1 MLERGAAPLFV
12 DMRGADWTDPDA
24 FRLVDGARRFE
35 KWESAYALTL
45 GLGAAVRYALE
56 VGEGGQERAW
66 RLAALLRERLAGIPG
81 AVVLDRGTTRCA
93 IVTVA
98 IAGRDPAELK
108 RRLRARGINTS
119 VSDRQDAVLDMDEKH
134 VTAVLRLSPHYY
146 NTEDELDTA
155 VGALTELARA

>member
-24 FRLVDGARRFE
+24 FRLADGARRFE
-35 KWESAYALTL
+35 NFEFAYALTL
-45 GLGAAVRYALE
+45 GLGAAVRYCLE
-56 VGEGGQERAW
+56 VGGGGPERAW

-81 AVVLDRGTTRCA
+81 ASVLDRGTTRCA

-98 IAGRDPAELK
+98 VAGRDAADLK
-108 RRLRARGINTS
+108 LRLRSRGINTS
-119 VSDRQDAVLDMDEKH
+119 VSDRQDAVLDMDDKH

-155 VGALTELARA
+155 TGALAELAHG